1 MNKLAIFESF
11 YSAGDVLVTLNTNTD
26 GLDIPSNLRSQE
38 IVDFILGQ
46 TPTPKLTADDHGVST
61 PMRFSGS
68 LYNCYF
74 PWSAI
79 VQMSG
84 QDAVIQFRNPD
95 LSKTSQPAKKVPQ
108 ESSVGG
114 KRANLR
120 LVK

>member
-1 MNKLAIFESF
+1 MMNKLAIFEWF
-11 YSAGDVLVTLNTNTD
+11 YSTGDVLITLNTHAD
-26 GLDIPSNLRSQE
+26 GLDIPPNLRSQE
-38 IVDFILGQ
+38 MVDFILGEI
-46 TPTPKLTADDHGVST
+46 PTPKITADAHGIST

-95 LSKTSQPAKKVPQ
+95 LSKASQPEKAPIERPAGK
-108 ESSVGG
+108 

-120 LVK
+120 LVR